1 MVSDALDWRYTNP
14 LQRVLLFVLRTR
26 LYASCI
32 NFAAR
37 LYVLYY
43 LPYHFW
49 HFIFLFLIS
58 LRHFSLAFFV
68 SLELCRCSS
77 DSRIRGGRDTTIPSP
92 GRSPKQP
99 LPGIGLHD
107 PLHGRQ
113 ACPEFNS
120 LHQGVG
126 QISPREGLLSCR
138 PLP

>member
-1 MVSDALDWRYTNP
+1 MLWTGDIPTLSSEC
-14 LQRVLLFVLRTR
+14 
-26 LYASCI
+26 SCSCCERGCMRR
-32 NFAAR
+32 A
-37 LYVLYY
+37 
-43 LPYHFW
+43 
-49 HFIFLFLIS
+49 LIS
-58 LRHFSLAFFV
+58 LRVSTSYTIYLIISGILFFSFSFLCVISPLLFFV

-120 LHQGVG
+120 LYQGVG